1 MRNHVAN
8 KIRFSSVF
16 FFEIREIVIFVN
28 CNNFADYFTDDVIN
42 DKEQQKFYLW
52 NNRIMAYWNNVGRK

>member
-8 KIRFSSVF
+8 KIRFSSVSLF
-16 FFEIREIVIFVN
+16 DIREIVIFVN
-28 CNNFADYFTDDVIN
+28 CNSFADHFTDDVIN

-52 NNRIMAYWNNVGRK
+52 DNRK